1 MIADRIELELSGGY
15 SLRAFPQVASSSK
28 AACDVTLLFSLPKFF
43 PSNTTM
49 SIFRLRSN
57 ESTNRS
63 TLGRSSLSVEP
74 LEERMMLSTV
84 EIFAAG
90 TQGGEQFAVQVNG
103 FTVETF
109 TTGAGA
115 DSGNFQSFT
124 FETDSTVRAG
134 NIRIAFLNDS
144 VDPVTG
150 ADSNLRVDAIVVDGF
165 RTETESPFTSSTGTY
180 LPGQGIQFGRPQSE
194 TLHANGFFQYQN
206 VGDDILIRARG
217 DEGGEQFNV
226 ILNGQVAATFTTSTS
241 FQTFRLSNVNNVGIA
256 DLDIEF
262 FGDVFNANQG
272 IDTNL
277 VVDYVTIDDV
287 RHATEAST
295 TFSTGTFLNADGIQ
309 PGFRQSETLHTNGIF
324 SFLDSGQS
332 SSSTIQVRASGSAG
346 SEQFRVLSG
355 GVLLGEFTAT
365 RGAQTYEIN
374 TNNYTP
380 GSNLRIEFFGDVY
393 DPARGIDTTL
403 RVDSVTINGDT
414 RQVEDPS
421 TFGFG
426 TWINS
431 IGGFREGFNQSE
443 ILHTDGFFEVDFSN
457 A

>member
-1 MIADRIELELSGGY
+1 
-15 SLRAFPQVASSSK
+15 
-28 AACDVTLLFSLPKFF
+28 
-43 PSNTTM
+43 M

-63 TLGRSSLSVEP
+63 TLGLSSLSVEP

-84 EIFAAG
+84 EIIAAG
-90 TQGGEQFAVQVNG
+90 TQGGEQFELQVAG
-103 FTVETF
+103 FEVATF
-109 TTGAGA
+109 TAEEGA
-115 DSGNFQSFT
+115 DTGDFQTFT
-124 FETDSTVRAG
+124 FETDRTVRAG
-134 NIRIAFLNDS
+134 DIRIAFVNDS

-180 LPGQGIQFGRPQSE
+180 LPGQGIQFGQPQSE

-226 ILNGQVAATFTTSTS
+226 ILNGQVAATFTTTTS
-241 FQTFRLSNVNNVGIA
+241 LQTFRLSNVDNVGIA
-256 DLDIEF
+256 DVDIEF

-277 VVDYVTIDDV
+277 FVDFVTIDGI
-287 RHATEAST
+287 RHDTEANT
-295 TFSTGTFLNADGIQ
+295 TFSTGTFLDADGIQ

-324 SFLDSGQS
+324 SFLDPGQN
-332 SSSTIQVRASGSAG
+332 SSSTIQVRASGFTG
-346 SEQFRVLSG
+346 TEQFRVLSG
-355 GVLLGEFTAT
+355 GVLLGEFNAV
-365 RGAQTYEIN
+365 RGGQIYEIN

-380 GSNLRIEFFGDVY
+380 GSNLRIEFFGDVF
-393 DPARGIDTTL
+393 DPNTGFDTTL
-403 RVDSVTINGDT
+403 LVDFVTIDGVT

>member
-1 MIADRIELELSGGY
+1 
-15 SLRAFPQVASSSK
+15 
-28 AACDVTLLFSLPKFF
+28 
-43 PSNTTM
+43 M

-63 TLGRSSLSVEP
+63 TLGLSSLSVEP

-84 EIFAAG
+84 EIIAAG
-90 TQGGEQFAVQVNG
+90 TQGGEQFELQVAG
-103 FTVETF
+103 FEVATF
-109 TTGAGA
+109 TAEAGA
-115 DSGNFQSFT
+115 DTGDFQTFT
-124 FETDSTVRAG
+124 FETDRTVRAG
-134 NIRIAFLNDS
+134 DIRIAFVNDS

-180 LPGQGIQFGRPQSE
+180 LPGQGIQFGRPESE
-194 TLHANGFFQYQN
+194 TLHANGYFQYQN

-226 ILNGQVAATFTTSTS
+226 ILNGQVAATFTTTTS
-241 FQTFRLSNVNNVGIA
+241 LQTFRLSNVDNVGIA
-256 DLDIEF
+256 DVDIEF
-262 FGDVFNANQG
+262 FGDVFDANRG

-277 VVDYVTIDDV
+277 FVDFVTIDGI
-287 RHATEAST
+287 RHDTEANT
-295 TFSTGTFLNADGIQ
+295 TFSTGTFLDADGIQ
-309 PGFRQSETLHTNGIF
+309 PGFRQSETLHANGIF
-324 SFLDSGQS
+324 SFLDPGQS
-332 SSSTIQVRASGSAG
+332 SSSTIQVRASGLTG
-346 SEQFRVLSG
+346 TEQFRVLSG
-355 GVLLGEFTAT
+355 GVLLGEFNAV
-365 RGAQTYEIN
+365 RGGQIYEIN

-380 GSNLRIEFFGDVY
+380 GSNLRIEFFGDVF
-393 DPARGIDTTL
+393 DPNTGFDTTL
-403 RVDSVTINGDT
+403 LVDFVTIDGVT

>member
-380 GSNLRIEFFGDVY
+380 GSNLRIEFFGDVF
-393 DPARGIDTTL
+393 DPNTGFDTTL
-403 RVDSVTINGDT
+403 LVDFVTIDGVT

>member
-1 MIADRIELELSGGY
+1 
-15 SLRAFPQVASSSK
+15 
-28 AACDVTLLFSLPKFF
+28 
-43 PSNTTM
+43 M

-63 TLGRSSLSVEP
+63 TLGLSSLSVEP

-180 LPGQGIQFGRPQSE
+180 LPGQGIQFGRPESE

-241 FQTFRLSNVNNVGIA
+241 FQTFRLSNVDNVGIA

-380 GSNLRIEFFGDVY
+380 GSNLRIEFFGDVF
-393 DPARGIDTTL
+393 DPNTGFDTTL
-403 RVDSVTINGDT
+403 LVDFVTIDGVT

>member
-1 MIADRIELELSGGY
+1 MIADRIELELSRGY

-180 LPGQGIQFGRPQSE
+180 LPGQGIQFGRPESE

-241 FQTFRLSNVNNVGIA
+241 FQTFRLSNVDNVGIA

-277 VVDYVTIDDV
+277 FVDFVTIDGI
-287 RHATEAST
+287 RHDTEANT
-295 TFSTGTFLNADGIQ
+295 TFSTGTFLDADGIQ
-309 PGFRQSETLHTNGIF
+309 PGFRQSETLHANGIF
-324 SFLDSGQS
+324 SFLDPGQS

-355 GVLLGEFTAT
+355 GVLLGEFNAV
-365 RGAQTYEIN
+365 RGGQIYEIN